1 MNVKIDPSWKQ
12 ALAAEW
18 EAPYFAELTERVRQE
33 YRERI
38 IYPPASKIF
47 AAFDATPFDSV
58 KVVILGQ
65 DPYHGPGQAMGL
77 SFSVPESIALPPSL
91 INIYKE
97 VYQGAPIPQS
107 GNLTGWA
114 RQGVLLLNSV
124 LTVRDGQAAS
134 HASIGWERFTDAAI
148 EALNRGRDN
157 IVFMLWGSHA
167 RRKGAYIDR
176 TRHLVLES
184 AHPSPLSAYRGF
196 LGNRHFLRANE
207 YLSAHNITPIAW

>member
-1 MNVKIDPSWKQ
+1 MNVNIDPSWKK

-18 EAPYFAELTERVRQE
+18 EAPYFAELTDRVRQE

-38 IYPPASKIF
+38 IYPPARKIF
-47 AAFDATPFDSV
+47 AAFDATPFDRV

-77 SFSVPESIALPPSL
+77 SFSVPEGIALPPSL

-107 GNLTGWA
+107 GDLTGWA

-148 EALNRGRDN
+148 EAINRGRNN

-207 YLSAHNITPIAW
+207 YLIAHNIAPITW

>member
-38 IYPPASKIF
+38 IYPPARKIF

-77 SFSVPESIALPPSL
+77 SFSVPEGIALPPSL

-97 VYQGAPIPQS
+97 VYQGAPMPQS
-107 GNLTGWA
+107 GDLTGWA

-148 EALNRGRDN
+148 EALNRGRNN

-196 LGNRHFLRANE
+196 IGNRHFLRANE